1 MALIADGVKMY
12 GGENDEWYFRVS
24 ADKVGLLALNSA
36 SIQKTGTERNPI
48 YRVHI
53 PNLSSTSNPMFA
65 TRDKA
70 IDFVNDYIRRYR

>member
-12 GGENDEWYFRVS
+12 GGEDDLWYFRVG
-24 ADKVGLLALNSA
+24 ADKVGLLALNQA
-36 SIQKTGTERNPI
+36 TLQKTQTG

-53 PNLSSTSNPMFA
+53 PNLSSTANPMFA